1 MRKEAKS
8 LTYITIAFILIS
20 ILSSLAIAKTTITKP
35 IIFSLAILIPSVY
48 LLIKFKNEPNSKDL
62 IISLIL
68 ANAGGL
74 YGMVRADY
82 FSGPLVIG
90 MVMSGYMGAVSVFRK
105 YVPGNKIIRTN
116 YIKSIGLGVI
126 LGLVLGYIN
135 IKLAGISN
143 NPVLTP
149 DAIAMALYAGI
160 WEEVGIRFILYA
172 LAIYILKGEAKTKYE
187 KFLIYTIM
195 VAPHVLAHGI
205 MGLDSFV
212 CLILLFGLPMSILQR
227 KVDLTSAIIEH
238 TLVDLI
244 RFVYLGI

>member
-105 YVPGNKIIRTN
+105 YVLGNKIIRTN

-205 MGLDSFV
+205 MRLDSFV

-227 KVDLTSAIIEH
+227 KVDLTSAIIVH